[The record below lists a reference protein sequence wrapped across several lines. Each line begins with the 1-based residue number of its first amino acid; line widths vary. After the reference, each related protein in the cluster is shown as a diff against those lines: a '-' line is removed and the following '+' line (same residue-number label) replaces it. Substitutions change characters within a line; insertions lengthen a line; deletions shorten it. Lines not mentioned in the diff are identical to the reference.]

1 MKYNVV
7 LLAFILYSVMGSAQP
22 LKLNAY
28 RMLDSAQAVSWMASR
43 GYQMLSGFDTVWK
56 TPLRVYAWYM
66 KGNKWGIVDVQGK
79 EITPAL
85 YDEIEGLNQSYTSV
99 MLSFHDHYPVRIGNR
114 YGWIRND
121 GKVMSPVSHQGVR
134 YGDYDMVKGQR
145 GFAKDK
151 SLRIEEGDNERKVTP
166 HNKSY
171 LPTPEPEER
180 RYSAPP
186 VDSKW
191 PNQTKHGTIY
201 IRTGLP
207 MVVVE
212 SRTAAGPRY
221 GVVDLKKDELLY
233 PLECTSLGYDSW
245 NRRFIGKRGTD
256 LVFLD
261 SAARSLPTDGA
272 TDIRPFN
279 GLYMFYR
286 AKKISLR
293 NGKLEPITGYEFDQ
307 MGSGNG
313 EYLVLFSEKKCG
325 IYAVPSGKQILPVR
339 FERIDMVE
347 NKSVGKIQ
355 YFYAKEGGFWGV
367 YDRTGKRI
375 LASQFRSIQ
384 SVSELS
390 SRGGG
395 GGGDPAPEFGSY
407 FWESNPYFLAVDSA
421 GKRWMLSRRYQLK
434 ALPDADEILP
444 MQESQWMMMGRRDTS
459 VGKRAP
465 LRWGIYD
472 WQKATW
478 VFTPQFYEPP
488 ELMAGGLVKLS
499 EKYGWYGLYDLRL
512 TRWLIPMQPQIS
524 FSVDRIHQGLYM
536 VYSRNGRWWL
546 DGYGNRAAVERR

>member
-1 MKYNVV
+1 MKNNVV
-7 LLAFILYSVMGSAQP
+7 LLALILVALSGTAQTLRINATRLVDSV
-22 LKLNAY
+22 
-28 RMLDSAQAVSWMASR
+28 QAKTWMASR
-43 GYQMLSGFDTVWK
+43 GYQLLSGFDTVWK

-66 KGNKWGIVDVQGK
+66 KENKWGIVDINGK

-121 GKVMSPVSHQGVR
+121 GKVMSTVSYQGVR
-134 YGDYDMVKGQR
+134 YGDYDVVSGQR

-151 SLRIEEGDNERKVTP
+151 SLRIEEGESDRHVTP
-166 HNKSY
+166 QNQAY
-171 LPTPEPEER
+171 TPKPEQQEA

-186 VDSKW
+186 ADSKW

-207 MVVVE
+207 TVVVE
-212 SRTAAGPRY
+212 LRTAAGPRY

-233 PLECTSLGYDSW
+233 PLECSSLGYDSW
-245 NRRFIGKRGTD
+245 NRRFIGKRGSD

-261 SAARSLPTDGA
+261 SAGRSLPTDGA

-286 AKKISLR
+286 GKKIALR
-293 NGKLEPITGYEFDQ
+293 NSKLESVTGYEFDQ

-313 EYLVLFSEKKCG
+313 ECMVLFTENKCG

-339 FERIDMVE
+339 FERVDMVE
-347 NKSVGKIQ
+347 NKSAGKIQ

-375 LASQFRSIQ
+375 LAPQFRSIQ

-395 GGGDPAPEFGSY
+395 GGGDVAPELGSY
-407 FWESNPYFLAVDSA
+407 FWESNPYFLALDSA
-421 GKRWMLSRRYQLK
+421 GKRWLLSKRFQPA
-434 ALPDADEILP
+434 ALPAADEVLP
-444 MQESQWMMMGRRDTS
+444 MNESEWLMIGKRDTS

-465 LRWGIYD
+465 LRWGIYN
-472 WQKATW
+472 WQKAAW
-478 VFTPQFYEPP
+478 VFEPRFVERP
-488 ELMAGGLVKLS
+488 ELMAGVLVRVSDKS
-499 EKYGWYGLYDLRL
+499 GSYGLWDLRQA
-512 TRWLIPMQPQIS
+512 RWLMPMQQQIS
-524 FSVDRIHQGLYM
+524 FSVDRVHQGLYM
-536 VYSRNGRWWL
+536 VFARNGRWWL
-546 DGYGNRAAVERR
+546 DSYGNRAVVERR

>member
-7 LLAFILYSVMGSAQP
+7 LFLLMHVAWTANTQP
-22 LKLNAY
+22 LKWKSN
-28 RMLDSAQAVSWMASR
+28 RTLDSAIAKTWMASR
-43 GYQMLSGFDTVWK
+43 GYQMLSGLDTVWK
-56 TPLRVYAWYM
+56 SPLRVYAWYM
-66 KGNKWGIVDVQGK
+66 KGNKWGIVDAQGK

-99 MLSFHDHYPVRIGNR
+99 MLNFHDHYPVRIGNR

-121 GKVMSPVSHQGVR
+121 GKVMSPVTHQGVR
-134 YGDYDMVKGQR
+134 YGDYDLVNGQR

-151 SLRIEEGDNERKVTP
+151 SLRIEAGDDERKVTP
-166 HNKSY
+166 DNKPY
-171 LPTPEPEER
+171 LPAPEPEER

-207 MVVVE
+207 TVVVE
-212 SRTAAGPRY
+212 SRTSAGLRY

-279 GLYMFYR
+279 GLYMFHQ

-293 NGKLEPITGYEFDQ
+293 NSKLEPMTGYAFDQ

-313 EYLVLFSEKKCG
+313 ECLVLFSEKKCG

-339 FERIDMVE
+339 FERVDMVE

-355 YFYAKEGGFWGV
+355 YFYAQEGGFWGV
-367 YDRTGKRI
+367 HDRTGKRI

-407 FWESNPYFLAVDSA
+407 FWESNPYFLALDSA
-421 GKRWMLSRRYQLK
+421 NRWWILSKRFQPA
-434 ALPDADEILP
+434 ALPAADEVLP
-444 MQESQWMMMGRRDTS
+444 MNESEWLMIGRRDTS

-465 LRWGIYD
+465 LRWGIYN
-472 WQKATW
+472 WKNAAW
-478 VFTPQFYEPP
+478 VFEPRFVERP
-488 ELMAGGLVKLS
+488 ELMAGVLVRVSDKS
-499 EKYGWYGLYDLRL
+499 GSYGLWDLRQS
-512 TRWLIPMQPQIS
+512 RWLIPMQPQIS
-524 FSVDRIHQGLYM
+524 FSVDRVHQGLYM
-536 VYSRNGRWWL
+536 VFARNGRWWL
-546 DGYGNRAAVERR
+546 DGYGNRAVVERR